1 MALFDIYLDVPEDY
15 LRTIQDIYKFTVI
28 LIVFQI
34 LVHYAFPGKNIIQ
47 SALTGSPANDEFMTL
62 VIFIMLGI
70 ISYHLVFEKII
81 CLK

>member
-1 MALFDIYLDVPEDY
+1 MAFFDIYLDVPEDY
-15 LRTIQDIYKFTVI
+15 LKTIQDVYKFTVI

-47 SALTGSPANDEFMTL
+47 SALSGAPVNDEFMCL

-70 ISYHLVFEKII
+70 VAYHLVFEKII
-81 CLK
+81 SFK